1 MATIIH
7 NGARNGAIGAPNG
20 TTTVIDY
27 DTDDMRLALIDDT
40 DMAAPTGPPTITMDD
55 WADLNQGTL
64 VADGTNLAA
73 KTAGVVAV
81 GVFDADNYT
90 FGTVTGDAADYL
102 NLRKYNATDA
112 NSPLVITWDSATT
125 GLPVSPNG
133 GDITVQ
139 FSGSGILQV

>member
-7 NGARNGAIGAPNG
+7 NGARNGALGAPNG
-20 TTTVIDY
+20 TTSVIDY
-27 DTDDMRLALIDDT
+27 DTDDMRLSLIDDT
-40 DMAAPTGPPTITMDD
+40 DLSSPAGPPAVTWDD
-55 WADLNQGTL
+55 WADMNQGTK
-64 VADGTNLAA
+64 VADGANLSA
-73 KTAGVVAV
+73 KTVGTVAV